1 MNNAGISGEAD
12 LSNCK
17 AVVKTLESTQRTDL
31 AGDLKSAFA
40 TFDSNQDGS
49 VSITELTH
57 VLTSMGEKMD
67 ENAVNEVMHA
77 HSTGATDQ
85 FGGLQYSIFSSLAAS
100 SVDSAI

>member
-1 MNNAGISGEAD
+1 
-12 LSNCK
+12 
-17 AVVKTLESTQRTDL
+17 
-31 AGDLKSAFA
+31 
-40 TFDSNQDGS
+40 
-49 VSITELTH
+49 
-57 VLTSMGEKMD
+57 MGEKMD

>member
-1 MNNAGISGEAD
+1 MICTCSFSVTRA
-12 LSNCK
+12 LSRGLWQFC
-17 AVVKTLESTQRTDL
+17 
-31 AGDLKSAFA
+31 GDWRNLFFVLSRPLFCFA
-40 TFDSNQDGS
+40 LLCGWRVRDARFLQ
-49 VSITELTH
+49 

>member
-1 MNNAGISGEAD
+1 MVSVAIFRD
-12 LSNCK
+12 LGTRLFFGVHPILSLSLFFFVLLCGWRVRD
-17 AVVKTLESTQRTDL
+17 APFLQ
-31 AGDLKSAFA
+31 
-40 TFDSNQDGS
+40 
-49 VSITELTH
+49 